1 MNVMSIS
8 APKQGEHMGT
18 VIEKAAPAYAIA
30 AALILLAAGCDDFNR
45 PLEPYVRENLSK
57 VRAISV
63 SPAQAGV
70 SQGRS
75 RQFTAAVTAFYD
87 ATTTVTWSVTGGND
101 AGGTSISAEGLLTVG
116 AGELEATRLTV
127 RAVSTWDPRKSAQ
140 AVVTV
145 RGPYTVTFD
154 PGWSGAS
161 PPSSVIYYY
170 GETPVSRPDPS
181 AGPNPPSSGFT
192 LADWY
197 TAAGGGSPVSF
208 PYRPEADITLH
219 ARWKPPGGTV
229 GSAASWAAAI
239 NAVNATT
246 TPPGNYVID
255 IGANSFA
262 VDPSGTPGNNPPVA
276 ANRTLTIT
284 GTGTISLGSAGG
296 PLLELSGAGVDVTLN
311 GPTLWGTW
319 SGSNSTPVVR
329 LTGGSFTLQN
339 GSIKENRSTGDGGG
353 VRIMSGGTFTMSGG
367 TITNNTA
374 NSGGGVYIVDGTFT
388 MSGGSIAGNTAALA
402 GGGVD
407 IANPGGTFTMSGG
420 SITGNTS
427 TAGGGVQTTG
437 TFIMN
442 GGTITRNTGNSG
454 GGGGVLVNGTFTLDT
469 PASTGSVR
477 DNLPS
482 SQFQVLRAMSGT
494 IDGTAY
500 PPPNGW

>member
-70 SQGRS
+70 SLGRS

-87 ATTTVTWSVTGGND
+87 ATTTVTWSVTGGG
-101 AGGTSISAEGLLTVG
+101 GGTSIDTEGLLTVG
-116 AGELEATRLTV
+116 AGESEATRLTV

-154 PGWSGAS
+154 PGGGTWSGAS
-161 PPSSVIYYY
+161 PPSSVIYNY
-170 GETPVSRPDPS
+170 GETPVSEPGPG
-181 AGPNPPSSGFT
+181 AGLIAPPGFT
-192 LADWY
+192 LAGWY

-208 PYRPEADITLH
+208 PYRPEADTTLY
-219 ARWKPPGGTV
+219 ARWKSPGGPV

-239 NAVNATT
+239 NAVNAAPT
-246 TPPGNYVID
+246 PGNYVID

-262 VDPSGTPGNNPPVA
+262 VDPSGNPGNNPIVDV
-276 ANRTLTIT
+276 NRTLTIT
-284 GTGTISLGSAGG
+284 GTGTISLGMAG
-296 PLLELSGAGVDVTLN
+296 PLLDLATGVDITLN
-311 GPTLWGTW
+311 GPTLRGTG

-339 GSIKENRSTGDGGG
+339 GSIKNN
-353 VRIMSGGTFTMSGG
+353 
-367 TITNNTA
+367 NNTG
-374 NSGGGVYIVDGTFT
+374 NGGGVYIANAGTVT
-388 MSGGSIAGNTAALA
+388 MSGGSIAGNIASS
-402 GGGVD
+402 GGGVF
-407 IANPGGTFTMSGG
+407 IQGGTFTMSGG
-420 SITGNTS
+420 SITNNTGDS
-427 TAGGGVQTTG
+427 AGGGGVFISTSG

-442 GGTITRNTGNSG
+442 GGTITRNTGDSA
-454 GGGGVLVNGTFTLDT
+454 GGGGVVVNRIFTLNT
-469 PASTGSVR
+469 PASTGSIR
-477 DNLPS
+477 DNLPPS
-482 SQFQVLRAMSGT
+482 SQAQVLKLGLGE
-494 IDGTAY
+494 INGTAN